1 MGDLYRSVAELVRAW
16 LASCTH
22 LLTSFTSDPWFS
34 SLCTLQEGFLSPGAF
49 FLFRDG
55 VSSDL
60 LALSRGNFGDD
71 HLRQGLSLHSWVYFW
86 NQVRVLI
93 KQRAFDMAA
102 EEMARLKKAIM
113 DVGVIEGVF
122 NNLETVVERYYQ
134 FAESEMGNP
143 FSLLAASQ
151 ARTTSRDED
160 RVYAVMQVFDGQVGK
175 SAPDV
180 VTGATRTTAFTL
192 EQLRLQLAA
201 AVLAKY
207 PVASQLMIQ
216 PPDWPAHKTWMV
228 HPAMSI
234 QQSSLH
240 IWNRMTSGCAVE
252 HACAMGTHCAQRDH
266 GGLLGD
272 GEDNEGVDVWAC
284 FSGLTTR
291 LESLIGTLAKVN
303 RLQDIEFRL
312 DGQWGP
318 HQEVVT
324 ILAQYHSHLWAKD
337 AQGPVETF
345 NARLGA
351 WLAETM
357 KGPTVLLLECLSA
370 RAGRRDLDSEMTEG
384 ERSFERSF
392 SKAVGLLPQS
402 ADSQTSQST
411 LDLRLRFIRIVF
423 IIWNP
428 MQTLDGLTE
437 KLETSAVGMPYIRSR

>member
-1 MGDLYRSVAELVRAW
+1 M
-16 LASCTH
+16 
-22 LLTSFTSDPWFS
+22 
-34 SLCTLQEGFLSPGAF
+34 
-49 FLFRDG
+49 
-55 VSSDL
+55 
-60 LALSRGNFGDD
+60 
-71 HLRQGLSLHSWVYFW
+71 
-86 NQVRVLI
+86 
-93 KQRAFDMAA
+93 KQRPFDMAA
-102 EEMARLKKAIM
+102 AEMARLKKAIM

-134 FAESEMGNP
+134 FSESEMGNP

-160 RVYAVMQVFDGQVGK
+160 RVYAVMQVFDVQVGK

-234 QQSSLH
+234 PQSSLH
-240 IWNRMTSGCAVE
+240 IWNQMTSGCAVE
-252 HACAMGTHCAQRDH
+252 HACAMGTHCARRDH
-266 GGLLGD
+266 GDLLGD

-291 LESLIGTLAKVN
+291 LEGLIGTLAKVN
-303 RLQDIEFRL
+303 RLQDIEFHL
-312 DGQWGP
+312 DGRWQTHP
-318 HQEVVT
+318 EIVA
-324 ILAQYHSHLWAKD
+324 ILAEDHSHLWAKD
-337 AQGPVETF
+337 AQGPVKAV

-351 WLAETM
+351 WLAETFEV
-357 KGPTVLLLECLSA
+357 PTVLLLARLSA
-370 RAGRRDLDSEMTEG
+370 RPGRRDLDSEMAEE
-384 ERSFERSF
+384 ERNFERSF
-392 SKAVGLLPQS
+392 SKAVGLLLQS

-411 LDLRLRFIRIVF
+411 LDLRLRFKRIGF

-428 MQTLDGLTE
+428 MQTLDGLE
-437 KLETSAVGMPYIRSR
+437 ENVDTSAVGDILHGDGPEWSHTDALFR